1 MTERLKVFF
10 AVFLL
15 GCGNSFFAQNLEK
28 IGKKEMIKVNG
39 GLNFN
44 SIFLRTNNPN
54 STRAPFSWYMNG
66 NINISILDWSIPF
79 TYSYSNQHSTYSQP
93 FNQYGITPTYK
104 WIKMHAGWC
113 NMSFSPYTFSGY
125 PFLGGGVELN
135 PKNWKFAL
143 MVGRLKKAVEYDAI
157 NETDRDMS
165 FKRIGM
171 GAKAGYEKKGYG
183 LTIIWFQ
190 AKDER
195 SSLHYIPQTTQIQP
209 QENTVVSAN
218 AKAPITKFFNAEAE
232 YALSGFTRNSFADEA
247 SKGTTNKLPYI
258 FKTRVT
264 SQFFAAFKSSLNF
277 NSKIF
282 SCGVN
287 YERIDPDYKTLGIY
301 YGNNDLENITLS
313 PQLRLLKSKLNLSL
327 NAGVQH
333 NNLNKEKLSTMNRM
347 VSSGN
352 ISFQP
357 DAKWNMNAS
366 YSNFTSYSRNRPAN
380 DPFYQPS
387 IADTMKFYQ
396 VSQNANATIN
406 HSFGKKKIK
415 HSVTLTSCYQV
426 SRQQIG
432 STQAEP
438 TTTINGNLA
447 YGSQF
452 IPVKTMISISANANE
467 TKAFNNTIRFF
478 GPGLMISKSFLGNTL
493 MMSFGS
499 IYNLSTTNNKNNGTL
514 INERLN
520 IGYSPKVKNKKYG
533 KPAVSLSANYV
544 TKFNAPA
551 NTKTLSEFTGN
562 VNLGYA
568 F

>member
-1 MTERLKVFF
+1 MTDRLKVFF

-15 GCGNSFFAQNLEK
+15 GSGNSFFAQNLEK
-28 IGKKEMIKVNG
+28 IGKKEMVTLNG

-44 SIFLRTNNPN
+44 SIFLHTNNPN

-104 WIKMHAGWC
+104 WIKVHAGWC
-113 NMSFSPYTFSGY
+113 NMNFSPYTFSGY

-157 NETDRDMS
+157 NETERDMS

-183 LTIIWFQ
+183 LNIIWFQ

-195 SSLHYIPQTTQIQP
+195 NSLHYIPPTTAIQP
-209 QENTVVSAN
+209 QENTVVSAS

-247 SKGTTNKLPYI
+247 SKEAINKLPYI

-264 SQFFAAFKSSLNF
+264 SQFFTAFKSSLNF

-282 SCGVN
+282 SCGIN

-313 PQLRLLKSKLNLSL
+313 PQLRLLKSKLNLTL

-333 NNLNKEKLSTMNRM
+333 NNLNKEKLSTMNR
-347 VSSGN
+347 VLASGN
-352 ISFQP
+352 ISYQP
-357 DAKWNMNAS
+357 DPKWNMNAS

-387 IADTMKFYQ
+387 PADTMKFYQ

-406 HSFGKKKIK
+406 HSFGKKKVK
-415 HSVTLTSCYQV
+415 HSITLTSCYLV
-426 SRQQIG
+426 SRQEIG

-438 TTTINGNLA
+438 MTTMNGHLA
-447 YGSQF
+447 YGLQF
-452 IPVKTMISISANANE
+452 VPVKTMISVSANANE
-467 TKAFNNTIRFF
+467 TKAFNNTTLFF
-478 GPGLMISKSFLGNTL
+478 GPGLTISKSILGNTL

-499 IYNLSTTNNKNNGTL
+499 IYNLSTTNNKNSGTI

-520 IGYSPKVKNKKYG
+520 IAYTPKAKNKKYG
-533 KPAVSLSANYV
+533 KPTLSLSTNYI

-551 NTKTLSEFTGN
+551 NTKALSEFTGN
-562 VNLGYA
+562 VILGYA

>member
-15 GCGNSFFAQNLEK
+15 GSGNSFFAQNLEK
-28 IGKKEMIKVNG
+28 IGKKEMVKVNG

-44 SIFLRTNNPN
+44 SIFLQTNNPN
-54 STRAPFSWYMNG
+54 STRSPFSWYMNG

-104 WIKMHAGWC
+104 WIKVHAGWC

-135 PKNWKFAL
+135 PKSWKFAL
-143 MVGRLKKAVEYDAI
+143 MAGRLKKAVEYDAI

-165 FKRIGM
+165 FTRIGM

-183 LTIIWFQ
+183 LNIIWFQ

-195 SSLHYIPQTTQIQP
+195 SSLHYIPPSTQIQP

-247 SKGTTNKLPYI
+247 SKGTINKLPYL

-264 SQFFAAFKSSLNF
+264 SQFFTAFKSSLNF

-313 PQLRLLKSKLNLSL
+313 PQLRLLKSKLNLSF

-333 NNLNKEKLSTMNRM
+333 NNLNKEKLSTMNR
-347 VSSGN
+347 VVGSGN
-352 ISFQP
+352 ISYQP
-357 DAKWNMNAS
+357 DPKWNMNAS

-406 HSFGKKKIK
+406 HSFGKKKVK
-415 HSVTLTSCYQV
+415 HSITLTSCYQV

-432 STQAEP
+432 SMQTEP
-438 TTTINGNLA
+438 TTTINGNVA

-452 IPVKTMISISANANE
+452 VPAKTMISISANANE
-467 TKAFNNTIRFF
+467 TKAFNNVIFFF

-499 IYNLSTTNNKNNGTL
+499 IYNLSTTNHKNNGTL
-514 INERLN
+514 LNERLN

-533 KPAVSLSANYV
+533 RPTLSLSANYV
-544 TKFNAPA
+544 TKFNTPA